1 MYFPSNT
8 SQKPQQNTTT
18 SYLPPFLLETT
29 PWLNPFKCLGQ
40 THVNGWS
47 YFGTSQE
54 TVEILVMLS
63 SLIGQ
68 GFYNGVVAYL
78 FIYLKKKKPKLKN
91 TSLIDDLK
99 LKL

>member
-1 MYFPSNT
+1 MPR
-8 SQKPQQNTTT
+8 
-18 SYLPPFLLETT
+18 
-29 PWLNPFKCLGQ
+29 LNSFKCLGK

-54 TVEILVMLS
+54 TMEILVMLS

-78 FIYLKKKKPKLKN
+78 IEKKNLKN

>member
-1 MYFPSNT
+1 M
-8 SQKPQQNTTT
+8 
-18 SYLPPFLLETT
+18 
-29 PWLNPFKCLGQ
+29 PWLNRFKCLGK

-54 TVEILVMLS
+54 TMEILVMLS

-78 FIYLKKKKPKLKN
+78 IGKKKILKN
-91 TSLIDDLK
+91 TSLIYDLK

>member
-47 YFGTSQE
+47 YFGTSQK

-68 GFYNGVVAYL
+68 GCYNGVFSYL
-78 FIYLKKKKPKLKN
+78 FIFFFFKKTKIEKHI
-91 TSLIDDLK
+91 SY
-99 LKL
+99 

>member
-78 FIYLKKKKPKLKN
+78 FIYFLHVLGFQFN
-91 TSLIDDLK
+91 NMFISS
-99 LKL
+99 